1 MTETAIQLTLMPS
14 SNALMANFL
23 LDTEARSEQAARQ
36 NLMTLL
42 ESHGISPDAYT
53 TPQLRA
59 MVKLEQLKL
68 VGDLE
73 LEAILLRGR
82 IIQQIENE
90 GLWSIHPNQ
99 YASMQEAAV
108 ANGLSLSEYH
118 DIRLLYNIVFPYL
131 TQTLG
136 LNLPQAWEE
145 VGKSNFR
152 DLTPVLVR
160 IITGHSSSS
169 RHVEET
175 SERLL
180 NDIAATYQAA
190 GQDVTEEEIQ
200 MEAVGQLIER
210 GQLPNRELRQ
220 VLRPDRTPSFPSYI
234 TEIVHEGQTRKLVI
248 SLVDEDQLTVFRRRL
263 GTYTDTHAIPVRT
276 LAQSALVRAITEAG

>member
-1 MTETAIQLTLMPS
+1 MS
-14 SNALMANFL
+14 STNALMANFL
-23 LDTEARSEQAARQ
+23 ADTEARSEHAARA

-42 ESHGISPDAYT
+42 ESRGIASDAYT

-73 LEAILLRGR
+73 LEAILLRGKV
-82 IIQQIENE
+82 IQQIENE

-118 DIRLLYNIVFPYL
+118 DIRNLYNIVFPYL
-131 TQTLG
+131 TGTLG
-136 LNLPQAWEE
+136 LNLPLVWEE

-152 DLTPVLVR
+152 ELTPVLVR
-160 IITGHSSSS
+160 LITGHASGS

-180 NDIAATYQAA
+180 DDIAAAYQAA
-190 GQDVTEEEIQ
+190 GQEVAEEDIQ
-200 MEAVGQLIER
+200 REAVGQLIER

-220 VLRPDRTPSFPSYI
+220 ILRPDRTPSFPSYI
-234 TEIVHEGQTRKLVI
+234 TEILHEGQPRKVVI
-248 SLVDEDQLTVFRRRL
+248 SVVDEDQLTVFRRRL
-263 GTYTDTHAIPVRT
+263 GHYTDARTIPVRT
-276 LAQSALVRAITEAG
+276 LAQSALVRAIMEANL